1 MERFHGHSDEP
12 QKDLNSSKD
21 FLQDP
26 SIDVQFVDKE
36 NVYNLN
42 ESLFRTMCGDDLEE
56 CRSLIDEEPD
66 QGGSS
71 TLAWS

>member
-42 ESLFRTMCGDDLEE
+42 ESFFRMMCVFISFVFVFVL
-56 CRSLIDEEPD
+56 LVN
-66 QGGSS
+66 Q
-71 TLAWS
+71 